1 MATFLT
7 LDELAAT
14 IGDGM
19 SLAIPNDQAGVAMAA
34 TLALTARASKNLPK
48 NLHVICVPIS
58 GMQADIL
65 IGRGMV
71 SAIETSAVT
80 LGEAG
85 GAPRFADGIRQRTFR
100 MMDATCPAL
109 LAGFVAGQKGVP
121 FMAIRGLIGS
131 DLMAARPDWRII
143 DNPYADD
150 DPVVVVPAIRP
161 DVALFHA
168 PEADRFGNVR
178 IGRHAEL
185 AAMAH
190 AARRTL
196 VTVERI
202 SDTSLLA
209 NENEAAGVL
218 PALYVSAIAE
228 VPRGAWPLGLW
239 GEYALDGDEVAR
251 YAQLAQTPEGFAAYL
266 EGAMRRREIAA

>member
-85 GAPRFADGIRQRTFR
+85 GAPRFADGIRHRAFR

-131 DLMAARPDWRII
+131 APGI
-143 DNPYADD
+143 DT
-150 DPVVVVPAIRP
+150 R
-161 DVALFHA
+161 FSRHA
-168 PEADRFGNVR
+168 PNYCTTDRGSLFSGYRQSPAGTIPHPNQAGLFPHSLRVAAAPIPGPR
-178 IGRHAEL
+178 RH
-185 AAMAH
+185 
-190 AARRTL
+190 L
-196 VTVERI
+196 VCLSRFRCAGRI
-202 SDTSLLA
+202 SDLRLSA
-209 NENEAAGVL
+209 YGNAQKAGCG
-218 PALYVSAIAE
+218 
-228 VPRGAWPLGLW
+228 GAKRKVGT
-239 GEYALDGDEVAR
+239 GYSGK
-251 YAQLAQTPEGFAAYL
+251 
-266 EGAMRRREIAA
+266 RRIEEF